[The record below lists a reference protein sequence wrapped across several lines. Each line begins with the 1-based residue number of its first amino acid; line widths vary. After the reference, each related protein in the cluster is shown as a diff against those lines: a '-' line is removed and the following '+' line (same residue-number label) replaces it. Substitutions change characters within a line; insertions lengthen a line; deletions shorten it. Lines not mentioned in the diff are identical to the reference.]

1 MSNSDDAIE
10 REIVE
15 KGKTAPRI
23 TPQMLEDQVM
33 TEYWG
38 RASDLFSQAPAQK
51 ALECLTI
58 CVITTKNGFTLTGTS
73 ACASPENYDAE
84 LGRKIA
90 RAKAIEQLWPLMGY
104 ELKSKLNAV

>member
-1 MSNSDDAIE
+1 MDPTDEGIE

-23 TPQMLEDQVM
+23 TPQMLEDQIAA
-33 TEYWG
+33 EHWG
-38 RASDLFSQAPAQK
+38 RASDMFKDAPTIK
-51 ALECLTI
+51 ALECLTL
-58 CVITTKNGFTLTGTS
+58 CVLVTKNGFTLVGSS

-84 LGRKIA
+84 IGRKIA

-104 ELKSKLNAV
+104 ELKTHLNT